1 MPSCYPITV
10 VSLQR
15 ESRDSPTLTT
25 FPRIFLAPPQVL
37 SKPWHVLPHVA
48 QLPSP
53 SPLTWAAGEDNSG
66 LNGLHPLKGVGGL
79 QPFSG
84 RHRTTQG
91 SREPSHQILWAPQR
105 QHQQKAELGYT
116 LLLCFGIC
124 APSDNMRANSST
136 SKQVCSLPNKPIPP
150 ICPQDLAESTL

>member
-1 MPSCYPITV
+1 MLPHHSSF
-10 VSLQR
+10 SLKGKPTFSHTDYIPQNFPG
-15 ESRDSPTLTT
+15 SPT
-25 FPRIFLAPPQVL
+25 QVL
-37 SKPWHVLPHVA
+37 FKPWQVLPHVA

-84 RHRTTQG
+84 RHRYHPGFPWTFSPDFVGTTEAAPTK
-91 SREPSHQILWAPQR
+91 SR
-105 QHQQKAELGYT
+105 LGYT

-124 APSDNMRANSST
+124 APSYNVRANSST

-150 ICPQDLAESTL
+150 VCPQDLAESTL